1 MAAEIGTGQKLV
13 QRQTQC
19 ADEDV
24 ENEINRTLNRTL
36 NSTDGSPA
44 RNQRMAALCCLD
56 CALSFFSI
64 SAPLFRSGNQFGSQR
79 VPLDVPADR
88 QKVLI
93 VLERKTIVIPLIQ
106 VAFRGCEIMSVIAH
120 RVCGSHPA

>member
-1 MAAEIGTGQKLV
+1 
-13 QRQTQC
+13 
-19 ADEDV
+19 
-24 ENEINRTLNRTL
+24 
-36 NSTDGSPA
+36 
-44 RNQRMAALCCLD
+44 MAALCCLD

-64 SAPLFRSGNQFGSQR
+64 SVPLFRSGNQFGSQR

-106 VAFRGCEIMSVIAH
+106 VAFPGCEIMSVIAH

>member
-1 MAAEIGTGQKLV
+1 
-13 QRQTQC
+13 
-19 ADEDV
+19 
-24 ENEINRTLNRTL
+24 
-36 NSTDGSPA
+36 
-44 RNQRMAALCCLD
+44 MAALCCLD

-88 QKVLI
+88 QRVLI

-106 VAFRGCEIMSVIAH
+106 MGLPRM
-120 RVCGSHPA
+120 